1 MPFFQSDNYKDQDI
15 ELIRISATNEMRII
29 DQKLIEI
36 EKASNSNQLEEY
48 IGILGS
54 IDIKPLK
61 NIEKQIIFAETKYQ
75 EKDPYLLNLRK
86 SKKLH

>member
-36 EKASNSNQLEEY
+36 EKLL
-48 IGILGS
+48 I
-54 IDIKPLK
+54 
-61 NIEKQIIFAETKYQ
+61 QI
-75 EKDPYLLNLRK
+75 N
-86 SKKLH
+86 